1 MVCENAPAGM
11 RWSREPPERLLHLR
25 CSLLNGQ
32 WAELTDHLAR
42 HDDVKLAA
50 QPIATQTHDAKSAA

>member
-1 MVCENAPAGM
+1 M